1 MDGVRK
7 DGAMVGFEMLRLG
20 VGMVRD
26 GIVSDG
32 IVTDGRG
39 RDGSATTDSI
49 PTEGKTSDG
58 TRNPEAVPSTLGEAT
73 PKDTKLDPVTLS
85 ILFVGTPKIGSPVGV
100 AGKLMIGRP
109 KESTLGATVGSPSM
123 LGGGME
129 KGGGLVI
136 IGVVV
141 GSGGRD
147 GEGMLALFGRVG
159 YGRLNEKDVTDGIS

>member
-1 MDGVRK
+1 MRK
-7 DGAMVGFEMLRLG
+7 DGAMVRFEMLRLG
-20 VGMVRD
+20 MGRVRD
-26 GIVSDG
+26 GIASDG
-32 IVTDGRG
+32 IVTDRSG
-39 RDGSATTDSI
+39 TDSI
-49 PTEGKTSDG
+49 TTEGKTSDG
-58 TRNPEAVPSTLGEAT
+58 TRNPEAVPSTLGEPTLKEA
-73 PKDTKLDPVTLS
+73 KVDPGTLS

-136 IGVVV
+136 IGMVVESD

-159 YGRLNEKDVTDGIS
+159 YGRLNEKDVPDGIS